1 MMPLLDPSQPL
12 HGQIRDWLRGEILT
26 GRYPPHA
33 RLPSEKALMS
43 QFGVSRITVRHA
55 LGVLAQEGL
64 LSTVAGKGS
73 FVAPPKPAQAL
84 GRLQGFAEAM
94 RDQGYL
100 AHNRVELLQERPA
113 SAAVA
118 RWLALAEGAPVTE
131 IRRVRHLDGAPVS
144 VDLTYVPVELGRR
157 LAQEDLAGRDIFAIY
172 EQDYGIA
179 LGYAELSIDAVAASA
194 ELAARLEVAE
204 GAPLIHLERMTYTR
218 DGQPLEL
225 DWIHYRG
232 DRFRYRLRVEREG
245 GAEE

>member
-1 MMPLLDPSQPL
+1 MTPLLDPSQPL

-55 LGVLAQEGL
+55 LG
-64 LSTVAGKGS
+64 
-73 FVAPPKPAQAL
+73 
-84 GRLQGFAEAM
+84 RLQGFAEAM

-100 AHNRVELLQERPA
+100 AHNRVESLQERPA

-144 VDLTYVPVELGRR
+144 V
-157 LAQEDLAGRDIFAIY
+157 
-172 EQDYGIA
+172 
-179 LGYAELSIDAVAASA
+179 
-194 ELAARLEVAE
+194 
-204 GAPLIHLERMTYTR
+204 
-218 DGQPLEL
+218 
-225 DWIHYRG
+225 
-232 DRFRYRLRVEREG
+232 
-245 GAEE
+245 

>member
-1 MMPLLDPSQPL
+1 MTPLLDPSQPL

-100 AHNRVELLQERPA
+100 AHNRVESLQERPA

-194 ELAARLEVAE
+194 ELAARLEVEAN
-204 GAPLIHLERMTYTR
+204 GQAVSAVFRLIFASRM
-218 DGQPLEL
+218 
-225 DWIHYRG
+225 
-232 DRFRYRLRVEREG
+232 
-245 GAEE
+245 ASSAA